1 MCNISRRSQNE
12 RMMKRRVY
20 SGVEREDE
28 RTAGVVEGGSV
39 VKKEVAITHLPGKT
53 KVSHVLEMF
62 LH

>member
-1 MCNISRRSQNE
+1 M
-12 RMMKRRVY
+12 
-20 SGVEREDE
+20 EREDE
-28 RTAGVVEGGSV
+28 RMAGVVEGGSV